1 MSTTGICFANMRS
14 RFAAGAGL
22 LFGLVLA
29 AVSAAAQPATAR
41 ERLPSERGRSGA
53 TTLHALEPISRA
65 TRSSIVKIDLDGNTV
80 ALGTVVDARGWVIT
94 KASEIGK
101 GRLTCWLATGR
112 EVTVDRLAVDEDN
125 DVALLRVNA
134 KGLKPVAW
142 AANPAGVG
150 QWVVTP
156 GIADTPQAMG
166 IVSVAPRR
174 ILHPRALMG
183 VELDRRSPGARIRAV
198 SDGMGAKE
206 SGLKPGDTI
215 LQLNGMAVGEADEL
229 IRKLRDFRDGQ
240 TVNLRVKREADEFTV
255 GVKMK
260 VPAPANGGRSMD
272 RSDRMN
278 RMGSV
283 VSERAEGFEL
293 ALQHDTVLQ
302 NWQCGGPL
310 VDLDG
315 RAVGVNIAR
324 AGRVASYALPMGL
337 VKPIIDR
344 LKVQAETATS
354 APAAGRN

>member
-1 MSTTGICFANMRS
+1 MNGTTPTANMKSSKTLRS
-14 RFAAGAGL
+14 GCLIGL
-22 LFGLVLA
+22 MLCAF
-29 AVSAAAQPATAR
+29 SALAQPAAAR
-41 ERLPSERGRSGA
+41 ERLPSERGRSGPS
-53 TTLHALEPISRA
+53 TLRALEPISRA
-65 TRSSIVKIDLDGNTV
+65 MRSSIVKIDLDGSTV

-101 GRLTCWLATGR
+101 GRLTCWLASGR
-112 EVTVDRLAVDEDN
+112 EVPVDRLAVDDDN

-142 AANPAGVG
+142 AASPAVVG

-156 GIADTPQAMG
+156 GIAETPQAVG
-166 IVSVAPRR
+166 IVSVTPRR

-206 SGLKPGDTI
+206 AGLQAGDTI
-215 LQLNGMAVGEADEL
+215 VQLNGLAVGEADEL

-240 TVNLRVKREADEFTV
+240 TVNLRVKRESNEFTV

-260 VPAPANGGRSMD
+260 VPSPANGRRSMD
-272 RSDRMN
+272 QSERMN
-278 RMGSV
+278 RMGSE

-344 LKVQAETATS
+344 LKVQAENTTA
-354 APAAGRN
+354 APASERN